1 MLVFVWAL
9 SFASE
14 LRKTIARM
22 SSCTLKSLGTC
33 SLCNPKP
40 NGCYVRNSGSVQHR
54 PAGCPCAGPRGGLR
68 PASARSAPEDVL
80 VPGSDD
86 ELQHLD
92 GEASSSSDGDGQPA
106 RHVGFSDDKRFHAH
120 GVSLP
125 EPLEKRA
132 LVLASKYE
140 FTDLS
145 LWRSFLCF
153 FGFLASSQPLALI
166 HVNLT
171 VGVRRVGVRTVGF
184 WTVGVRTVGVRIVG
198 VQMVGVRTA
207 GIRTVGV
214 RTVGVQL
221 VSGRLVFGRLAS
233 GWVVSGL
240 LAFGRLV
247 LVIGRVS
254 ICVC

>member
-1 MLVFVWAL
+1 MLSLSFLLTAWHFVNLLLRKVNSVSFACFVWAL

-14 LRKTIARM
+14 LKQKLARM
-22 SSCTLKSLGTC
+22 SLCTLKSLGTC
-33 SLCNPKP
+33 SLCNLKP

-68 PASARSAPEDVL
+68 PASARSAPEDVR

-92 GEASSSSDGDGQPA
+92 GEASSSSDGGGQPA

-125 EPLEKRA
+125 EPLEKRD

-145 LWRSFLCF
+145 LEKLSLFCLDSWRLHSHL
-153 FGFLASSQPLALI
+153 LSS
-166 HVNLT
+166 
-171 VGVRRVGVRTVGF
+171 
-184 WTVGVRTVGVRIVG
+184 
-198 VQMVGVRTA
+198 M
-207 GIRTVGV
+207 
-214 RTVGVQL
+214 
-221 VSGRLVFGRLAS
+221 
-233 GWVVSGL
+233 
-240 LAFGRLV
+240 
-247 LVIGRVS
+247 
-254 ICVC
+254 

>member
-1 MLVFVWAL
+1 MNLWLRKVNSVSFACFVWAL

-14 LRKTIARM
+14 LKQKLARM

-68 PASARSAPEDVL
+68 LASARSEDAR

-86 ELQHLD
+86 ELQHLEC
-92 GEASSSSDGDGQPA
+92 EASSSSDGGGQLA

-132 LVLASKYE
+132 
-140 FTDLS
+140 
-145 LWRSFLCF
+145 
-153 FGFLASSQPLALI
+153 FGA
-166 HVNLT
+166 
-171 VGVRRVGVRTVGF
+171 GF
-184 WTVGVRTVGVRIVG
+184 QI
-198 VQMVGVRTA
+198 
-207 GIRTVGV
+207 
-214 RTVGVQL
+214 
-221 VSGRLVFGRLAS
+221 
-233 GWVVSGL
+233 
-240 LAFGRLV
+240 
-247 LVIGRVS
+247 
-254 ICVC
+254 